1 MRRELLELSPLMR
14 RILLLTCLAC
24 VSAMALLWVHN
35 VYHLALYWML
45 LLFGVAHG
53 LTARLILRRP

>member
-1 MRRELLELSPLMR
+1 
-14 RILLLTCLAC
+14 
-24 VSAMALLWVHN
+24 LLWVHN